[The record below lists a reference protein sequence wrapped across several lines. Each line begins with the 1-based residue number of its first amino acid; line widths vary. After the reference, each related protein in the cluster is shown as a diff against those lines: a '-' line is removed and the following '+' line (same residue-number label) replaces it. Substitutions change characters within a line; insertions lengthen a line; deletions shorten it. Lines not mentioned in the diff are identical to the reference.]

1 MPGPAVWSGK
11 YLTDSTLK
19 ICPKL
24 FKIVTIIMQNF
35 SQTIIL
41 MEDERGD
48 KFDFECKSKFIAN
61 LQLQFYIELYK
72 IEHFHVILP

>member
-1 MPGPAVWSGK
+1 
-11 YLTDSTLK
+11 
-19 ICPKL
+19 
-24 FKIVTIIMQNF
+24 MQNF

-41 MEDERGD
+41 KEDERGD
-48 KFDFECKSKFIAN
+48 KFDFESKSKFIAN

>member
-1 MPGPAVWSGK
+1 
-11 YLTDSTLK
+11 
-19 ICPKL
+19 
-24 FKIVTIIMQNF
+24 MQNF
-35 SQTIIL
+35 SQTIIV